1 MPSIYLFIT
10 KNHCNALSGNN
21 AKCLS
26 AGCDSFKSSSND
38 HGILCMLVFYLLTF
52 LNLNKKKTQNLIE
65 STEPEGTHNLFC
77 KQKISISSHQAPMRY
92 SFFTEVSV
100 TEESSSLDQ
109 NQICYSQSSAGWW
122 FLLVISDF
130 DGKDPVAEGLSE
142 AGLKSQSAFVAL
154 WNNDRTRVA
163 CSCQKYGK
171 KYSTL
176 QYRD

>member
-100 TEESSSLDQ
+100 TEESSSLD
-109 NQICYSQSSAGWW
+109 
-122 FLLVISDF
+122 
-130 DGKDPVAEGLSE
+130 
-142 AGLKSQSAFVAL
+142 
-154 WNNDRTRVA
+154 
-163 CSCQKYGK
+163 
-171 KYSTL
+171 
-176 QYRD
+176 